1 MRWCSARPLADVN
14 NAWKNIIGLVGVGL
28 AVGLAVAL
36 ILATYVARRITHPL
50 RVIGSA
56 ADKVARGDLDVNVVG
71 KRNSD
76 DELGQLATRFQG
88 MVDRLREV
96 DELERNFLMRVTHEL
111 RTPLTAISGHVQA
124 VTEGVVG
131 PDELDESLEAVNEEV
146 RRLDRLVGDLLDL
159 TRLEAH
165 QFRVVRE
172 EVGLEA
178 LLEQAAGAFREKARA
193 VDIEFETPI
202 DGAPTVITDGDRVL
216 QIVNNLLDNAFRW
229 TPRGGRVEL
238 GCVTSNGIAAIKVT
252 DTGRGHRA
260 RRARGRLPPVLQP
273 PRRGRHRPRPLDL
286 ARAGPG
292 AGRAAVG
299 RERAGTRIHVHAL
312 PAAQEA
318 QGAAVRYH
326 LCDTEQSVT
335 GISIELAI
343 ESEPFAESVPYE
355 LDAARGRSPWPTS
368 RPPSLTPAEL
378 FALGHALLD
387 AAADGFGHFVP
398 ADEVFGLDLSPPS
411 VPRAID
417 EVSIAAWVDAGPR
430 PVDPGDAE
438 RGGRAAHRRHAR
450 AGDGRRGRL
459 RRGRARPRSMTVFET
474 PRLDCGG
481 GDRGRHRR
489 AARRPP
495 LEPGVSRPDGGLR
508 RHRGRLRPR
517 DARARPHDVGDD
529 ARAAH
534 VRAAPARRRSVRR
547 RPGLGWTRTRTTAR
561 RGSGSS

>member
-1 MRWCSARPLADVN
+1 MLQSLRARLAFLFAGTLVLATVIAAVVVVSLYQSYNQDQTVSQLRKQVAGLQQYYQALFDKSRTGKVRGPQVITSTTFETVTAANVFYTGPPLFQGAPTSTRTLRDAGIPPNFDLQPEEQQVYPSFKPNGATREYIGVGAPIFSGTQNVGEVVLGRPLADVN

-131 PDELDESLEAVNEEV
+131 PGELDESLEAVNEEV

-193 VDIEFETPI
+193 FDIDFETPI
-202 DGAPTVITDGDRVL
+202 EGAPTVITDGDRVL

-252 DTGRGHRA
+252 DTGRGIAPAEREAVFHPFYS
-260 RRARGRLPPVLQP
+260 RRGEGGTGLGLSISRELASALGGRL
-273 PRRGRHRPRPLDL
+273 
-286 ARAGPG
+286 
-292 AGRAAVG
+292 
-299 RERAGTRIHVHAL
+299 
-312 PAAQEA
+312 
-318 QGAAVRYH
+318 
-326 LCDTEQSVT
+326 SV
-335 GISIELAI
+335 
-343 ESEPFAESVPYE
+343 ESEPGHGSTFT
-355 LDAARGRSPWPTS
+355 L
-368 RPPSLTPAEL
+368 SLPRKKRKV
-378 FALGHALLD
+378 LL
-387 AAADGFGHFVP
+387 
-398 ADEVFGLDLSPPS
+398 
-411 VPRAID
+411 
-417 EVSIAAWVDAGPR
+417 
-430 PVDPGDAE
+430 
-438 RGGRAAHRRHAR
+438 
-450 AGDGRRGRL
+450 
-459 RRGRARPRSMTVFET
+459 
-474 PRLDCGG
+474 
-481 GDRGRHRR
+481 
-489 AARRPP
+489 
-495 LEPGVSRPDGGLR
+495 
-508 RHRGRLRPR
+508 
-517 DARARPHDVGDD
+517 
-529 ARAAH
+529 
-534 VRAAPARRRSVRR
+534 
-547 RPGLGWTRTRTTAR
+547 
-561 RGSGSS
+561 

>member
-1 MRWCSARPLADVN
+1 MLARPLADVN

-28 AVGLAVAL
+28 AVGLAVAI

-71 KRNSD
+71 RRNAD

-193 VDIEFETPI
+193 VDIDFRTPI

-229 TPRGGRVEL
+229 TPRGGSVEL

-252 DTGRGHRA
+252 DTGRGIAPAEREAVFHPFYS
-260 RRARGRLPPVLQP
+260 RRGEGGTGLGLSISRELAQALGGRL
-273 PRRGRHRPRPLDL
+273 
-286 ARAGPG
+286 
-292 AGRAAVG
+292 
-299 RERAGTRIHVHAL
+299 
-312 PAAQEA
+312 
-318 QGAAVRYH
+318 
-326 LCDTEQSVT
+326 SV
-335 GISIELAI
+335 
-343 ESEPFAESVPYE
+343 ESEPGHGSTFTLSLPRKK
-355 LDAARGRSPWPTS
+355 RGKV
-368 RPPSLTPAEL
+368 
-378 FALGHALLD
+378 LL
-387 AAADGFGHFVP
+387 
-398 ADEVFGLDLSPPS
+398 
-411 VPRAID
+411 
-417 EVSIAAWVDAGPR
+417 
-430 PVDPGDAE
+430 
-438 RGGRAAHRRHAR
+438 
-450 AGDGRRGRL
+450 
-459 RRGRARPRSMTVFET
+459 
-474 PRLDCGG
+474 
-481 GDRGRHRR
+481 
-489 AARRPP
+489 
-495 LEPGVSRPDGGLR
+495 
-508 RHRGRLRPR
+508 
-517 DARARPHDVGDD
+517 
-529 ARAAH
+529 
-534 VRAAPARRRSVRR
+534 
-547 RPGLGWTRTRTTAR
+547 
-561 RGSGSS
+561 

>member
-1 MRWCSARPLADVN
+1 MLQSLRARLAFLFAGTLVLATVISAVVVVSLYRSYNRDQTVSQLRNQVGAVAGYYQRFLTQRFGNAGHPTHGPAGTRRPTPASVFEKASAAQLYEASKVPLFPSNTKTLQDANITLNLANLKPGSRPVFPHFVPQGETRTFIGVGAPIFVGAQPVGAVVLARPLADVN
-14 NAWKNIIGLVGVGL
+14 NAWKNIVSLVGVGL

-56 ADKVARGDLDVNVVG
+56 ADKVARGDLDVNVIG

-193 VDIEFETPI
+193 VDIDFSTPI

-229 TPRGGRVEL
+229 TPRGGKVEL

-252 DTGRGHRA
+252 DTGRGIAPAEREAVFHPFYS
-260 RRARGRLPPVLQP
+260 RRGEGGTGLGLSISRELAQALGGRL
-273 PRRGRHRPRPLDL
+273 
-286 ARAGPG
+286 
-292 AGRAAVG
+292 
-299 RERAGTRIHVHAL
+299 
-312 PAAQEA
+312 
-318 QGAAVRYH
+318 
-326 LCDTEQSVT
+326 SV
-335 GISIELAI
+335 
-343 ESEPFAESVPYE
+343 ESEPGHGSTFT
-355 LDAARGRSPWPTS
+355 L
-368 RPPSLTPAEL
+368 SLPRKKRKV
-378 FALGHALLD
+378 LL
-387 AAADGFGHFVP
+387 
-398 ADEVFGLDLSPPS
+398 
-411 VPRAID
+411 
-417 EVSIAAWVDAGPR
+417 
-430 PVDPGDAE
+430 
-438 RGGRAAHRRHAR
+438 
-450 AGDGRRGRL
+450 
-459 RRGRARPRSMTVFET
+459 
-474 PRLDCGG
+474 
-481 GDRGRHRR
+481 
-489 AARRPP
+489 
-495 LEPGVSRPDGGLR
+495 
-508 RHRGRLRPR
+508 
-517 DARARPHDVGDD
+517 
-529 ARAAH
+529 
-534 VRAAPARRRSVRR
+534 
-547 RPGLGWTRTRTTAR
+547 
-561 RGSGSS
+561 